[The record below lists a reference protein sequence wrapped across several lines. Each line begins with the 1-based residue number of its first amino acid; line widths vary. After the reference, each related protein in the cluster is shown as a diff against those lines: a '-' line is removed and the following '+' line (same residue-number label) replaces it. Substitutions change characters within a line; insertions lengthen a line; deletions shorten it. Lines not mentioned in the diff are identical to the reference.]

1 MVMHIIKMRKLIPAI
16 GFASKGASYLLGK
29 TSKAWLYDA
38 LPGTNKGCTIQ
49 TTLDSD
55 LQEYC
60 YSKLKNACT
69 GNGAGDE
76 GSIVVLEAKTGRVL
90 TWAYTPSFDV
100 TELLTAYAEADQN
113 ATTWES
119 IVENT
124 LHSKTYPMLNPR
136 MPGSVFKILTSIG
149 IIEKGESCLSETVY
163 DGTGYLQLENSV
175 LPNAGG
181 QVYGEIGFKQALW
194 IL

>member
-1 MVMHIIKMRKLIPAI
+1 M
-16 GFASKGASYLLGK
+16 
-29 TSKAWLYDA
+29 
-38 LPGTNKGCTIQ
+38 
-49 TTLDSD
+49 
-55 LQEYC
+55 
-60 YSKLKNACT
+60 CT

-100 TELLTAYAEADQN
+100 TELLTAYAAAN
-113 ATTWES
+113 HNTTTWEN

-124 LHSKTYPMLNPR
+124 LHSETYPMLHPR

-175 LPNAGG
+175 LPNAGRTG
-181 QVYGEIGFKQALW
+181 LW
-194 IL
+194 